1 MSARSASKVAVNRIY
16 ASHTAFHIAMQPC
29 PVFTSI
35 NEHSAVLSGRAIPNR
50 LHCHPRM
57 RSIKFISLFGFLL
70 GCHAAFRRPPPRKG
84 WGESRCVRNRSVLRQ
99 NINLPDCHAALKLIP
114 SLTADLHGQLSGGKP
129 PLTFEPPI
137 RHPSG
142 HYLIPA
148 VFQSGH
154 CAIGVLPL
162 QKYNRYADT
171 GTPFPPRPPH
181 YAASALYYQVWP
193 NVKIQAEKLLI
204 ACPIG
209 GGHIHTKSLLEGSW
223 FPYKVSVL
231 SEVHAQDFG
240 IFLEALQPYHLYTGG
255 RKPGQELGRTRV
267 RSNWM
272 RV

>member
-1 MSARSASKVAVNRIY
+1 
-16 ASHTAFHIAMQPC
+16 MQPC
-29 PVFTSI
+29 PVFTLI
-35 NEHSAVLSGRAIPNR
+35 NEHSAVLPGRAISYR
-50 LHCHPRM
+50 TFTCHSRM
-57 RSIKFISLFGFLL
+57 RFIKLISLFGFLL
-70 GCHAAFRRPPPRKG
+70 GCHAAFLRPPPRKG
-84 WGESRCVRNRSVLRQ
+84 WGESRCERVLPQ

-137 RHPSG
+137 HTPSG
-142 HYLIPA
+142 PFLIPA
-148 VFQSGH
+148 VFQSGD

-193 NVKIQAEKLLI
+193 NVKVQTEKILI

-209 GGHIHTKSLLEGSW
+209 GGHIYTKSVLEGSW
-223 FPYKVSVL
+223 FPYKVTVMT
-231 SEVHAQDFG
+231 EAHARNFG
-240 IFLEALQPYHLYTGG
+240 IFVEALRPYHLYTSG
-255 RKPGQELGRTRV
+255 RKPGQELGRALA
-267 RSNWM
+267 RSNWT